1 MNKIYRSLWNEATRT
16 WAAVSENAKGRG
28 KRTAGRVVALAFAS
42 STVVLAAPPNP
53 PAPTQLPTGARV
65 VAGTANISQA
75 GATLAIQQSTE
86 RVAIDWQSFNIG
98 ASAAVAFSQPSA
110 SAIALNRVQ
119 GVDPSQLF
127 GRLSANGRVFLLNPN
142 GILFAPGAQVDVGG
156 LLASTLAMSADDFM
170 SGRYLLRGDGA
181 GGTITN
187 AGTLRA
193 LPQGYVALIAPRVV
207 NDGTIDASRGTAAL
221 VAANAATVDFM
232 ADGLIRI
239 RVDEG
244 ALNAE
249 IANRGAI
256 GAAGGAV
263 LLTAKG
269 LQGLGRAVV
278 NNSGIIEAR
287 TLENRNGTITLLGD
301 MAAGTVM
308 VGGVLDASAPNGGDG
323 GFIETSA
330 ANVRIADDA
339 RVTTAAPSGKT
350 GTWLIDPVDFKIA
363 AGSGALTASGIGATT
378 LSTSLGSSNV
388 SIATAADT
396 SGNGDIVVNSAV
408 SWSAN
413 KLTLSAH
420 RNININAD
428 LNASNTAILALNF
441 GQGAVALNNT
451 SNIVTKGGAV
461 NLPAGTAN
469 FTTRQGSD
477 GTVKAYR
484 VITGSSVDNDLA
496 GIRTGASTLNYAL
509 GSDIDATATG
519 GFGQD
524 FEPIFTAG
532 GSPFS
537 GTFDGLGHTIN
548 NLTVNR
554 PATAFVGLFGTTG
567 TGSNIRNVGLVGG
580 SMSGS
585 SQVGGLVGSNS
596 GGTISNSYATGSVR
610 GSGDAVGGLVGLNI
624 GGAISN
630 SYATGSV
637 VGSSGVGGLVGG
649 TTSSSSTTGSGLVG
663 GRISNSFAT
672 GSVSGSGGD
681 VGGLVGLNDFGRIS
695 DSYATG
701 SVSGSVRVGGL
712 VGRTISNSSTTGSVS
727 GSSAVP
733 GLVGGTVSNSY
744 ATGRVSG
751 SGDAVGGLV
760 GSNSG
765 GAISNS
771 YWDIG
776 STGQSTAGQGGSGA
790 TGLTTANMKVQAN
803 FTGFNI
809 ANTGGSGAV
818 WRIYEGQTTPLLTSF
833 LKPLTATSTSVS
845 MTYKGAPYSDGYG
858 VSFSVANPN
867 PAPSGTLV
875 FSGSSQSA
883 VNAGSY
889 TIDASGLHSVQQGF
903 DISYVAGT
911 LTINKAP
918 LTVSADSQ
926 SRLYGAA
933 NPTFTQTVSGFVNS
947 ETLSTSGVSG
957 TATGSSAA
965 GAGTGAGTA
974 SIVASASG
982 LSASNYAFTTL
993 NIGTLTIAKAPLTV
1007 SADSQSRL
1015 FGAANPT
1022 FTQTISGFVNSET
1035 LSTSGVSGTATGS
1048 SAAGVG
1054 TGVGTASIVASA
1066 SGLSASNYEFT
1077 TLNNGTLTINTA
1089 PLTLTAAVAAVA
1101 AAPASIVTSTTTN
1114 ASAGLSP
1121 SMITITTNSPVIAT
1135 TAATNPA
1142 PATTTGTTI
1151 AAEPGAAPPPLATAA
1166 TNPAPETTTGTTIA
1180 AEPGAAP
1187 PPLAT
1192 ATTTT
1197 GPTGGAAETPGTTDS
1212 NQTQGQGQGQS
1223 QQGGSTQQGSGGQ
1236 KGEQRPQQAGAQKP
1250 VAQGATRAAAMLVA
1264 AMTQMRELKVSVIE
1278 KAVRVLEQNP
1288 SIADLKP
1295 CAGGGS
1301 GNCIADRPLP
1311 DALRGAGS
1319 QSLSAPK
1326 ISHLPAIERKV
1337 ALLIGINDYEGGI
1350 PKLDSPIKD
1359 TQEIGNIYKEHLGY
1373 EVRTLP
1379 NADKAT
1385 IVSALNR
1392 LIRES
1397 GPNDSV
1403 TVMYAGHGHVVEK
1416 TQRGYWI
1423 PAKAS
1428 ANDPSQWISN
1438 EDIAKV
1444 VANIPAKQ
1452 IMLVSDSCYSGNL
1465 ASQGKIEKA
1474 DVLPNLQQVLAQRS
1488 VAVLTSGGNEPVPD
1502 QGKDGHSVFAW
1513 HFMQQLK
1520 GVKTVSGG
1528 VDMFASLSEG
1538 VKADIPQAPQYGAGL
1553 ASGHQRGGD
1562 YLFEVRR
1569 YD

>member
-339 RVTTAAPSGKT
+339 RVTTAAPGGKT

-532 GSPFS
+532 GSSFR
-537 GTFDGLGHTIN
+537 GTFDGLGHTIK

-554 PATAFVGLFGTTG
+554 PATEYVGLFGITEA
-567 TGSNIRNVGLVGG
+567 GSIIRNVGLVGG

-585 SQVGGLVGSNS
+585 NYVGGLVGANLGGTISNS
-596 GGTISNSYATGSVR
+596 YATGSVSGSIDAVGGLVGLNVSGTISNSYATGSVR
-610 GSGDAVGGLVGLNI
+610 GSN
-624 GGAISN
+624 
-630 SYATGSV
+630 
-637 VGSSGVGGLVGG
+637 GVGGLVGG
-649 TTSSSSTTGSGLVG
+649 TTSSTSATGSGLVG

-982 LSASNYAFTTL
+982 LSASNYDFTTL
-993 NIGTLTIAKAPLTV
+993 NNGTLTIAKAPLTV

-1054 TGVGTASIVASA
+1054 TGVGTAIIVASA
-1066 SGLSASNYEFT
+1066 SGLSASNYDFT

-1089 PLTLTAAVAAVA
+1089 PLTLTAAVA

-1212 NQTQGQGQGQS
+1212 NQTQGQGQGHS

-1311 DALRGAGS
+1311 DALRSAGS

>member
-1 MNKIYRSLWNEATRT
+1 M
-16 WAAVSENAKGRG
+16 
-28 KRTAGRVVALAFAS
+28 
-42 STVVLAAPPNP
+42 
-53 PAPTQLPTGARV
+53 
-65 VAGTANISQA
+65 
-75 GATLAIQQSTE
+75 
-86 RVAIDWQSFNIG
+86 
-98 ASAAVAFSQPSA
+98 SA
-110 SAIALNRVQ
+110 SNYA
-119 GVDPSQLF
+119 F
-127 GRLSANGRVFLLNPN
+127 
-142 GILFAPGAQVDVGG
+142 
-156 LLASTLAMSADDFM
+156 
-170 SGRYLLRGDGA
+170 
-181 GGTITN
+181 
-187 AGTLRA
+187 
-193 LPQGYVALIAPRVV
+193 
-207 NDGTIDASRGTAAL
+207 
-221 VAANAATVDFM
+221 
-232 ADGLIRI
+232 
-239 RVDEG
+239 
-244 ALNAE
+244 
-249 IANRGAI
+249 
-256 GAAGGAV
+256 
-263 LLTAKG
+263 
-269 LQGLGRAVV
+269 
-278 NNSGIIEAR
+278 
-287 TLENRNGTITLLGD
+287 
-301 MAAGTVM
+301 
-308 VGGVLDASAPNGGDG
+308 
-323 GFIETSA
+323 
-330 ANVRIADDA
+330 
-339 RVTTAAPSGKT
+339 
-350 GTWLIDPVDFKIA
+350 
-363 AGSGALTASGIGATT
+363 TT
-378 LSTSLGSSNV
+378 L
-388 SIATAADT
+388 
-396 SGNGDIVVNSAV
+396 
-408 SWSAN
+408 
-413 KLTLSAH
+413 
-420 RNININAD
+420 NI
-428 LNASNTAILALNF
+428 
-441 GQGAVALNNT
+441 
-451 SNIVTKGGAV
+451 
-461 NLPAGTAN
+461 
-469 FTTRQGSD
+469 
-477 GTVKAYR
+477 
-484 VITGSSVDNDLA
+484 
-496 GIRTGASTLNYAL
+496 
-509 GSDIDATATG
+509 
-519 GFGQD
+519 
-524 FEPIFTAG
+524 
-532 GSPFS
+532 
-537 GTFDGLGHTIN
+537 
-548 NLTVNR
+548 
-554 PATAFVGLFGTTG
+554 
-567 TGSNIRNVGLVGG
+567 
-580 SMSGS
+580 
-585 SQVGGLVGSNS
+585 
-596 GGTISNSYATGSVR
+596 
-610 GSGDAVGGLVGLNI
+610 
-624 GGAISN
+624 
-630 SYATGSV
+630 
-637 VGSSGVGGLVGG
+637 
-649 TTSSSSTTGSGLVG
+649 
-663 GRISNSFAT
+663 
-672 GSVSGSGGD
+672 
-681 VGGLVGLNDFGRIS
+681 
-695 DSYATG
+695 
-701 SVSGSVRVGGL
+701 
-712 VGRTISNSSTTGSVS
+712 
-727 GSSAVP
+727 
-733 GLVGGTVSNSY
+733 
-744 ATGRVSG
+744 
-751 SGDAVGGLV
+751 
-760 GSNSG
+760 
-765 GAISNS
+765 
-771 YWDIG
+771 
-776 STGQSTAGQGGSGA
+776 
-790 TGLTTANMKVQAN
+790 
-803 FTGFNI
+803 
-809 ANTGGSGAV
+809 
-818 WRIYEGQTTPLLTSF
+818 
-833 LKPLTATSTSVS
+833 
-845 MTYKGAPYSDGYG
+845 
-858 VSFSVANPN
+858 
-867 PAPSGTLV
+867 
-875 FSGSSQSA
+875 
-883 VNAGSY
+883 
-889 TIDASGLHSVQQGF
+889 
-903 DISYVAGT
+903 GT
-911 LTINKAP
+911 LTIAKAP

-965 GAGTGAGTA
+965 GAGTGVGTA
-974 SIVASASG
+974 IIVASASG
-982 LSASNYAFTTL
+982 LSASNY
-993 NIGTLTIAKAPLTV
+993 
-1007 SADSQSRL
+1007 D
-1015 FGAANPT
+1015 
-1022 FTQTISGFVNSET
+1022 
-1035 LSTSGVSGTATGS
+1035 
-1048 SAAGVG
+1048 
-1054 TGVGTASIVASA
+1054 
-1066 SGLSASNYEFT
+1066 FT

-1089 PLTLTAAVAAVA
+1089 PLTVTAAVAAVA

-1121 SMITITTNSPVIAT
+1121 SIITITTNSPVIAT

-1151 AAEPGAAPPPLATAA
+1151 AADAGAAPPPLATAT
-1166 TNPAPETTTGTTIA
+1166 TNPASATTTGTTIA

-1192 ATTTT
+1192 TTTTTT
-1197 GPTGGAAETPGTTDS
+1197 GPTGGAAETPDTTAS

-1223 QQGGSTQQGSGGQ
+1223 QQGGGTQQGSGGQ

>member
-28 KRTAGRVVALAFAS
+28 KRTAGQVVALALAG
-42 STVVLAAPPNP
+42 STVVLAAP

-65 VAGTANISQA
+65 VAGTANISQT

-330 ANVRIADDA
+330 ANVRIADEA
-339 RVTTAAPSGKT
+339 RVTTAAPGGKT

-396 SGNGDIVVNSAV
+396 SGNGDIIVNSAV

-496 GIRTGASTLNYAL
+496 GIRTGASNLNYAL
-509 GSDIDATATG
+509 GADIDFTATAG
-519 GFGQD
+519 GGIGQD

-537 GTFDGLGHTIN
+537 GTFDGLGHTIS
-548 NLTVNR
+548 NLTTNR
-554 PATAFVGLFGTTG
+554 PATEFVGLFGITG

-580 SMSGS
+580 SMSGFNH
-585 SQVGGLVGSNS
+585 VGGLVGSSS

-610 GSGDAVGGLVGLNI
+610 GSGKVVGGLVGHNT
-624 GGAISN
+624 GTISN

-637 VGSSGVGGLVGG
+637 SGSGVAVGGLVGLNDLG
-649 TTSSSSTTGSGLVG
+649 T
-663 GRISNSFAT
+663 ISNSFAT
-672 GSVSGSGGD
+672 GSVLGSVGA
-681 VGGLVGLNDFGRIS
+681 VGGLVGAGSGGTIS
-695 DSYATG
+695 NSYATG
-701 SVSGSVRVGGL
+701 SVLSSVGAVGGL
-712 VGRTISNSSTTGSVS
+712 VGSNTGGTISNSSTTVSVL
-727 GSSAVP
+727 SSVGAVP
-733 GLVGGTVSNSY
+733 SLVGGTVSNSY

-965 GAGTGAGTA
+965 G
-974 SIVASASG
+974 
-982 LSASNYAFTTL
+982 
-993 NIGTLTIAKAPLTV
+993 
-1007 SADSQSRL
+1007 
-1015 FGAANPT
+1015 
-1022 FTQTISGFVNSET
+1022 
-1035 LSTSGVSGTATGS
+1035 
-1048 SAAGVG
+1048 VG

-1089 PLTLTAAVAAVA
+1089 PLTLTAAVAAVAAVA

-1151 AAEPGAAPPPLATAA
+1151 AAEPGAAPPPLATAT

-1192 ATTTT
+1192 TTTTTT
-1197 GPTGGAAETPGTTDS
+1197 GPTGGAAETPDTTAS

-1223 QQGGSTQQGSGGQ
+1223 QQGGGTQQGSGGQ

>member
-28 KRTAGRVVALAFAS
+28 KRTAGQVVALALAG
-42 STVVLAAPPNP
+42 STVVLAAP

-339 RVTTAAPSGKT
+339 RVTTAAPGGKT

-363 AGSGALTASGIGATT
+363 AGIGALTASGIGATT

-532 GSPFS
+532 GSSFR
-537 GTFDGLGHTIN
+537 GTFDGLGHTIK

-554 PATAFVGLFGTTG
+554 PATEYVGLFGITEA
-567 TGSNIRNVGLVGG
+567 GSIIRNVGLVGG

-585 SQVGGLVGSNS
+585 NYVGGLVGANLGGTISNS
-596 GGTISNSYATGSVR
+596 YATGSVSGSIDAVGGLVGLNVSGTISNSYATGSVR
-610 GSGDAVGGLVGLNI
+610 GSN
-624 GGAISN
+624 
-630 SYATGSV
+630 
-637 VGSSGVGGLVGG
+637 GVGGLVGG
-649 TTSSSSTTGSGLVG
+649 TTSSTSATGSGLVG

-672 GSVSGSGGD
+672 GCVSGWGGD

-933 NPTFTQTVSGFVNS
+933 NPTFTQTV
-947 ETLSTSGVSG
+947 
-957 TATGSSAA
+957 
-965 GAGTGAGTA
+965 
-974 SIVASASG
+974 
-982 LSASNYAFTTL
+982 
-993 NIGTLTIAKAPLTV
+993 
-1007 SADSQSRL
+1007 
-1015 FGAANPT
+1015 
-1022 FTQTISGFVNSET
+1022 SGFVNSET